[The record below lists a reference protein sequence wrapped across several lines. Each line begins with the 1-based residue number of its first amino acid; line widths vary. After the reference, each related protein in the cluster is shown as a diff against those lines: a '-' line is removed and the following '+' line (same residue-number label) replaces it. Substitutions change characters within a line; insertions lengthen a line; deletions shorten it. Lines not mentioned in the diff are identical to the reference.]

1 MNEITKGDTMSKKQ
15 YVKEYYDYSSGKDR
29 RITKLVNDIKK
40 LEEQKTEN
48 QILKVTWKEV
58 KNEEEDTWYDCFA
71 YDYNFT
77 VNYDLRRNGLGWTQN
92 LELID
97 RWGDAHHF
105 DNEMGNYFYKD
116 IKVELLEVPK
126 HEEYVEEC
134 KFCFIHRGW
143 YGVIESPCI
152 EL

>member
-1 MNEITKGDTMSKKQ
+1 MTKTQ

-40 LEEQKTEN
+40 LEEQRTEN
-48 QILKVTWKEV
+48 QILKVTWKEE
-58 KNEEEDTWYDCFA
+58 KDRQKDTWYNCFA

-77 VNYDLRRNGLGWTQN
+77 VNYDLIENGLGWTQN

-105 DNEMGNYFYKD
+105 DNEMANVF
-116 IKVELLEVPK
+116 VECYTTLKTPV
-126 HEEYVEEC
+126 
-134 KFCFIHRGW
+134 G
-143 YGVIESPCI
+143 CI
-152 EL
+152 EGCDYLPK

>member
-1 MNEITKGDTMSKKQ
+1 MNEITKGDKMSKKQ

-40 LEEQKTEN
+40 LEEQRN
-48 QILKVTWKEV
+48 VGQILRVTWKEV
-58 KNEEEDTWYDCFA
+58 KNEEKDTWYDCIA

-77 VNYDLRRNGLGWTQN
+77 VNYDLIRNGLGWTQN

-105 DNEMGNYFYKD
+105 DNEMANYYYKD
-116 IKVELLEVPK
+116 IKVELLEVPN